1 MKKLLIGFFI
11 LFSFLQS
18 FGQTGNDSTKYV
30 NYKYIYGQRMPR
42 VWGDSVLAPPK
53 DTVFSKFG
61 LVIKNG
67 VLYFGNNTKWTSVG
81 ASTSTFYD
89 STLMASSKTVVDSS
103 NNKLRTIFRRND
115 SVFAFIGSSVVFQFK
130 DSVGVGSGSTNF
142 SVGGGYRLIVVG
154 GTQVKSITKGAYI
167 LFDSTGTQVNI
178 RVDSARLLDDVRTI
192 VGDKVRDSTASAKAL
207 ANTKVSSLRLGG
219 TGNSTLFNT
228 IGGTETTVGTVTG
241 LDGFY
246 NVSDA
251 DTVNI
256 IYSNGKKQRVTY
268 TGATAI
274 KFTGF
279 PNSGVI
285 ELQLYSGADGSYIT
299 NLPNAPSN
307 EDYAMESGG
316 MSKYVGTYDSV
327 NNTFAWNFNLRTGA
341 PVPDS
346 LFTFLN
352 GGHTMLAITAPLAN
366 KEGWV
371 QACKT
376 QLNFNYMMLFMD
388 FWDATYRVRMDTMAN
403 ILERNGMTF
412 FPQITGS
419 NPRADID
426 SMVKHAFMHGN
437 LTRIRGKQTIAFY
450 YGTPTCY
457 NNLVAD
463 LPALGIPRD
472 SINIICSPFYPY
484 LVGSTW
490 TYGGSYPTTQ
500 ASVTQFNT
508 IGYDGY
514 IPFTVD
520 RGGTDSSMRQNILN
534 ENQWLYEGCV
544 ATGKFM
550 FLGISPNYMN
560 FAVQQT
566 SMSYSAMAD
575 VGNYALSQANYY
587 NAIVGID
594 WTTLNDYGEESHIA
608 PLPTE
613 SETGS
618 GYGFWPP
625 LGSAFVFG
633 PALRAAPILD
643 QKGAVQFFDIFYQAF
658 RRHRT
663 SLNITSSEV
672 FIKTALHPRSVSV
685 GSTIPSPWS
694 TDPLYNSTWWNASEY
709 AVVPA
714 WVSNAAKFVMFDR
727 IQMAAYLTT
736 PGKLKINSTVS
747 STFPAGL
754 AYFDIALTSG
764 TPTISIMETDGTT
777 VRKTGTNP
785 LPITTTAYK
794 GGFRSMFLK
803 L

>member
-1 MKKLLIGFFI
+1 MKKIVIAILLIIAAHSLYAQFPSIDSLRKYTNKYLNSNLSDWGTNKRGNTALNGIINFLDSAYRSAPANKLDSIVLSQDSI
-11 LFSFLQS
+11 LIGWKAGAIDSRDTIRGLGGGS
-18 FGQTGNDSTKYV
+18 TVDTTSLSGRIDKKIDTIYAVNDSTVRFSINGVGADILIRGVGPGGSAANNYTISSTFSGNTFTQNRNSLSALLTTIPLKDSSDAIMVRV
-30 NYKYIYGQRMPR
+30 NTKQP
-42 VWGDSVLAPPK
+42 
-53 DTVFSKFG
+53 T
-61 LVIKNG
+61 LVAGTNIKNI
-67 VLYFGNNTKWTSVG
+67 NG
-81 ASTSTFYD
+81 ASP
-89 STLMASSKTVVDSS
+89 L
-103 NNKLRTIFRRND
+103 
-115 SVFAFIGSSVVFQFK
+115 
-130 DSVGVGSGSTNF
+130 GSGN
-142 SVGGGYRLIVVG
+142 LVV
-154 GTQVKSITKGAYI
+154 
-167 LFDSTGTQVNI
+167 
-178 RVDSARLLDDVRTI
+178 
-192 VGDKVRDSTASAKAL
+192 TAA
-207 ANTKVSSLRLGG
+207 
-219 TGNSTLFNT
+219 
-228 IGGTETTVGTVTG
+228 

-352 GGHTMLAITAPLAN
+352 GGHGMLAITAPLAN

-490 TYGGSYPTTQ
+490 TYGGSWPATK
-500 ASVTQFNT
+500 ASVTEFNT

-514 IPFTVD
+514 IPFMAD
-520 RGGTDSSMRQNILN
+520 HGGTDSAFRQNILN
-534 ENQWLYEGCV
+534 ENQWLYETCV

-550 FLGISPNYMN
+550 FLGIMANYMN

-566 SMSYSAMAD
+566 SMSYSAIAD

-587 NAIVGID
+587 NVIVGID
-594 WTTLNDYGEESHIA
+594 WTTLNDVGEEGGIA
-608 PLPTE
+608 PLPIE
-613 SETGS
+613 SEAGTGI
-618 GYGFWPP
+618 GFWPP
-625 LGSAFVFG
+625 LGSSFVFG

-694 TDPLYNSTWWNASEY
+694 TDPLYNSTWWNASDY
-709 AVVPA
+709 ANVPA
-714 WVSNAAKFVMFDR
+714 WVSNPAKFVMFNR
-727 IQMAAYLTT
+727 IQMAAYLMT

-747 STFPAGL
+747 STMGPGL
-754 AYFDIALTSG
+754 CFFDIALTAG

-777 VRKTGTNP
+777 VRKTGTSP
-785 LPITTTAYK
+785 QAITNNAYP
-794 GGFRSMFLK
+794 GAFRSMYLK